1 MATRELWSGGSQSV
15 LPGPALSAAS
25 GNLLEMQMTE
35 GLHSRPTKNEAW
47 QSVF

>member
-1 MATRELWSGGSQSV
+1 MATRELWSDSSQSM

-25 GNLLEMQMTE
+25 GNLLEMQMTK
-35 GLHSRPTKNEAW
+35 GLRPRPTENKAW

>member
-1 MATRELWSGGSQSV
+1 MATRELWSDGSQSV
-15 LPGPALSAAS
+15 LPGPALSAS

-35 GLHSRPTKNEAW
+35 DLHSGPTENEAW

>member
-1 MATRELWSGGSQSV
+1 MATRELWSDGSQSV

-25 GNLLEMQMTE
+25 GNLLDMQMTE
-35 GLHSRPTKNEAW
+35 GLHPRPTENEAW